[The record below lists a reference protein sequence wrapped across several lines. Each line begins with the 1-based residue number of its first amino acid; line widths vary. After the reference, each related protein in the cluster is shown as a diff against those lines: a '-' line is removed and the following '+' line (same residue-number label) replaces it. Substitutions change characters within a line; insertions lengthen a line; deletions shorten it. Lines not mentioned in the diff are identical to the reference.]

1 MRGRE
6 REWEREPV
14 YEKERATNGRA
25 KERKRKRERNRDWG
39 KKTIETT
46 FVRVFFSPPFA
57 NPLRQRGTQKEDVAR
72 VSTTTMGVPMPRV
85 FRSVAQSH
93 HFSRDRARCR
103 RRRLRF
109 FFFFFVG
116 ASTPSSSSSS
126 VCQLVS
132 RSTGKTRPVS
142 TEASNLLRRLGAASG
157 GPREHERMARHFE
170 IRRDRFSARR
180 PTETGSPHACTHA
193 RTHTAKGLDWNISCI
208 LFAPTKYCRHV
219 RGDLPLRVKD
229 DSIGNPSFG
238 NDWNSKIK
246 ECKATKVQ
254 FEITKSSLHICS
266 VFLCFVIY
274 AESPTSLYK
283 DTFEFVKRWNCFFRC
298 GSIIYKDHMHI
309 ISAVLR

>member
-1 MRGRE
+1 MFI
-6 REWEREPV
+6 V
-14 YEKERATNGRA
+14 HL
-25 KERKRKRERNRDWG
+25 
-39 KKTIETT
+39 
-46 FVRVFFSPPFA
+46 FSID
-57 NPLRQRGTQKEDVAR
+57 N
-72 VSTTTMGVPMPRV
+72 
-85 FRSVAQSH
+85 AQ
-93 HFSRDRARCR
+93 
-103 RRRLRF
+103 
-109 FFFFFVG
+109 
-116 ASTPSSSSSS
+116 
-126 VCQLVS
+126 
-132 RSTGKTRPVS
+132 
-142 TEASNLLRRLGAASG
+142 
-157 GPREHERMARHFE
+157 
-170 IRRDRFSARR
+170 
-180 PTETGSPHACTHA
+180 
-193 RTHTAKGLDWNISCI
+193 CI